1 MNEQDSQDV
10 VNATLKKIKDEG
22 DRDIRG
28 WFDRIDEGVR
38 NVESENDVISG
49 TDKESSNTP
58 ANGKMGAKLSR
69 KGRYFDNSSFYVK
82 TSRTDRGDRV
92 NYSLITLEMD
102 ASYLDAVDRGDM
114 ATAQKMVME
123 AAKRVM
129 PNTKV
134 IDEDGNP
141 TTSTILFYR
150 RFVWRRQTKVYDYRS
165 HRMPS
170 LP

>member
-1 MNEQDSQDV
+1 MV
-10 VNATLKKIKDEG
+10 
-22 DRDIRG
+22 IRLTA
-28 WFDRIDEGVR
+28 FTNNLV
-38 NVESENDVISG
+38 
-49 TDKESSNTP
+49 
-58 ANGKMGAKLSR
+58 L
-69 KGRYFDNSSFYVK
+69 VK
-82 TSRTDRGDRV
+82 SDCKVKRADRGSARRGKV
-92 NYSLITLEMD
+92 VYSLITPEMD
-102 ASYLDAVDRGDM
+102 ASYLDAVERGDM
-114 ATAQKMVME
+114 ATAQRMVME
-123 AAKRVM
+123 AAKRAM